1 MSHASK
7 FLTLALVLGAVSSVY
22 AASQYLEIAG
32 NSCSAVAG
40 SVPVYQTRYGLY
52 NPSIAS
58 AATVV
63 CPLQLP
69 IAKWTYG
76 YIGFAAY
83 HRNPNDVSSC
93 TLSMGNDDGSAYTTA
108 YASLAN
114 PTSPRQYAS
123 RYTNP
128 TTPSEVVWINCR
140 IPAAYSGSYS
150 YLNSLVVTVSN

>member
-1 MSHASK
+1 MSYAIK
-7 FLTLALVLGAVSSVY
+7 FLALALTLGAASSVH

-32 NSCSAVAG
+32 NSCSAVSG

-52 NPSIAS
+52 NPSSAS

-83 HRNPNDVSSC
+83 HRNPNNTFTC
-93 TLSMGNDDGSAYTTA
+93 TLSMGNDDGSAYYTA
-108 YASLAN
+108 YAHIDNSDYA
-114 PTSPRQYAS
+114 RQFAS
-123 RYTNP
+123 RYTNA
-128 TTPSEVVWINCR
+128 TTPSEVVWINCH
-140 IPAAYSGSYS
+140 IPAAYSGNYS

>member
-1 MSHASK
+1 MSYAIK
-7 FLTLALVLGAVSSVY
+7 FLALALTLGTASSVS
-22 AASQYLEIAG
+22 AASYYYEIAG

-40 SVPVYQTRYGLY
+40 SVPAIQTRYGLY
-52 NPSIAS
+52 NPSSAS
-58 AATVV
+58 AATVT

-83 HRNPNDVSSC
+83 HRNPNDISSC
-93 TLSMGNDDGSAYTTA
+93 TLSMGNDDGSAYFEA
-108 YASLAN
+108 YATIAN

-123 RYTNP
+123 RYTNA

-140 IPAAYSGSYS
+140 IPAAYSGNYS
-150 YLNSLVVTVSN
+150 YLNSLVVTVRY